1 MRFLSV
7 GPEICLQLPS
17 DSTSRWTPLL
27 FGYTLPTIWAC
38 SGLSPIRARPWR
50 ANKRKKVIPKN
61 DFSWWFQAE
70 SNRRHKDFQSFALPT
85 ELQNQWLRGKD
96 LNQRPPGYG
105 PDELPG
111 CSTSRFDER
120 IWRRSRDSNP
130 GASFPTYR
138 FSRPD
143 PSTTWVL
150 LHSGP

>member
-1 MRFLSV
+1 MSFEKSEDLIEISRRWFRNRSV
-7 GPEICLQLPS
+7 IFKAFNTIIMTSIHS
-17 DSTSRWTPLL
+17 DWSE
-27 FGYTLPTIWAC
+27 
-38 SGLSPIRARPWR
+38 
-50 ANKRKKVIPKN
+50 NKKKSLRRMT
-61 DFSWWFQAE
+61 FSWWFQAE

>member
-1 MRFLSV
+1 MSFEKSEDLI
-7 GPEICLQLPS
+7 EISRRWFRNRSLIFKAFNTIIMTSIHS
-17 DSTSRWTPLL
+17 DWSE
-27 FGYTLPTIWAC
+27 
-38 SGLSPIRARPWR
+38 
-50 ANKRKKVIPKN
+50 NKKKSLRRMT
-61 DFSWWFQAE
+61 FSWWFQAE

>member
-1 MRFLSV
+1 MSFEKSEDLI
-7 GPEICLQLPS
+7 EISRRWFRNRSLIFKAFNTIIMTSIHS
-17 DSTSRWTPLL
+17 DWSE
-27 FGYTLPTIWAC
+27 
-38 SGLSPIRARPWR
+38 
-50 ANKRKKVIPKN
+50 NKKKSLRRMT
-61 DFSWWFQAE
+61 FSWWFQAE
-70 SNRRHKDFQSFALPT
+70 SNRRHKDFQSFSLPT

-96 LNQRPPGYG
+96 LNQRPPGYRT
-105 PDELPG
+105 DELPG

>member
-1 MRFLSV
+1 MSFEKSEDLI
-7 GPEICLQLPS
+7 EISRRWFRNRSLIFKAFNTIIMTSIHS
-17 DSTSRWTPLL
+17 DWSE
-27 FGYTLPTIWAC
+27 
-38 SGLSPIRARPWR
+38 
-50 ANKRKKVIPKN
+50 NKKKSLRRMT
-61 DFSWWFQAE
+61 FSWWFQAE

-85 ELQNQWLRGKD
+85 ELQNQWLRGKE